1 VRLHGCV
8 LQCTL
13 TCTGAT
19 GLYLA
24 LTGSRLKTPEDLLYA
39 GLGTHFVPS
48 GQLPALREALAKPLK
63 RQPDKQHG
71 MQQIL
76 ERLQPY
82 AQEVNLP
89 GRLQT
94 CDPVLFQVGCDSI
107 AWHVACVTALSFDTG
122 HCLEHLAVPV
132 NSGILHEGVK
142 QLRK

>member
-1 VRLHGCV
+1 MLHCA
-8 LQCTL
+8 L

-76 ERLQPY
+76 ERLQPFS
-82 AQEVNLP
+82 QEVNMP
-89 GRLQT
+89 DRLQT
-94 CDPVLFQVGCDSI
+94 CEPVLFQSGCDSI
-107 AWHVACVTALSFDTG
+107 AWHVGCRNALSFDMG
-122 HCLEHLAVPV
+122 HCLDRRLC
-132 NSGILHEGVK
+132 
-142 QLRK
+142 Q

>member
-1 VRLHGCV
+1 M
-8 LQCTL
+8 LQSAL

-48 GQLPALREALAKPLK
+48 GQLPALRESLAKPLK

-71 MQQIL
+71 LQQIL
-76 ERLQPY
+76 KRLQPY

-94 CDPVLFQVGCDSI
+94 CEPVLFQIGCDII
-107 AWHVACVTALSFDTG
+107 AWHVACRNALSCARG
-122 HCLEHLAVPV
+122 HCLD
-132 NSGILHEGVK
+132 
-142 QLRK
+142 QLC

>member
-1 VRLHGCV
+1 M

>member
-1 VRLHGCV
+1 M
-8 LQCTL
+8 LQCAL

-39 GLGTHFVPS
+39 GLGTHFVPG
-48 GQLPALREALAKPLK
+48 GQLFALREASAKPLK

-89 GRLQT
+89 SRLQT
-94 CDPVLFQVGCDSI
+94 CDPVLFQVGCNSI
-107 AWHVACVTALSFDTG
+107 AWHAGCRSALFFDK
-122 HCLEHLAVPV
+122 
-132 NSGILHEGVK
+132 GIGCAGQH
-142 QLRK
+142 RDAT